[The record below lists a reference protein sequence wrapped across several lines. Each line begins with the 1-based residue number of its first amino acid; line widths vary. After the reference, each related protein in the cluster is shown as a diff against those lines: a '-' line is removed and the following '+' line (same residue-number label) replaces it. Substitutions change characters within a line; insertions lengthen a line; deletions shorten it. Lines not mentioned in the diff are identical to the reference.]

1 MVTNVSRVWK
11 PDETLALVFEI
22 LRNIVKRGRPVGYL
36 QSVTEDLNSGLPRN
50 KFRWWLVA
58 SNCIADLLF
67 KVESP
72 LLLQYVETKANL
84 SLRFGIKQLDDYLE
98 QQVGCAFLH

>member
-1 MVTNVSRVWK
+1 M
-11 PDETLALVFEI
+11 
-22 LRNIVKRGRPVGYL
+22 
-36 QSVTEDLNSGLPRN
+36 
-50 KFRWWLVA
+50 A

-98 QQVGCAFLH
+98 QQVGCAFLHWRLIRNGPVLKKGQSSTNNWLS